1 MGEVKKNLRKKYKDL
16 RASLTDEERDQSS
29 LEIANTALSLDIWDH
44 DYYHIFLPITRLKE
58 VNTEYILSI
67 LSGKDKHIL
76 VSKTDFESGT
86 MKNYLLLDN
95 TKITLSSYGIPEP
108 DDAAIEVAFAKA
120 DVVFV
125 PLLAY
130 DTLGNRVGYG
140 KGFYDKM
147 LALCR
152 PDVITIGLS
161 FFGPEEIHIP
171 TNPEDISMKYCV
183 SPKGV
188 HAF

>member
-1 MGEVKKNLRKKYKDL
+1 MEAVKRSLRKKYKDL
-16 RASLTDEERDQSS
+16 RAALSDDERDQYS
-29 LEIANTALSLDIWDH
+29 LEIANRVLSLDIWEH

-76 VSKTDFESGT
+76 VSKTDFERGT
-86 MKNYLLLDN
+86 MKNYLLSDN
-95 TKITLSSYGIPEP
+95 TKITVSTYGIPEP
-108 DDAAIEVAFAKA
+108 DDNAIEIAFAKA

-130 DTLGNRVGYG
+130 DNSGNRVGYG

-147 LALCR
+147 LANCR

-161 FFGPEEIHIP
+161 FFEPESVKIP
-171 TNPEDISMKYCV
+171 TNNTDVSMKYCI
-183 SPKGV
+183 SPKKTYV
-188 HAF
+188 F

>member
-1 MGEVKKNLRKKYKDL
+1 MGAVKKNLRKKYKDL
-16 RASLTDEERDQSS
+16 RASLTDEERDQYS

-44 DYYHIFLPITRLKE
+44 NYYHIFLPINRLKE
-58 VNTEYILSI
+58 VNTEYLLSI
-67 LSGKDKHIL
+67 LSGKDKHVL
-76 VSKTDFESGT
+76 VPKTDFESGT

-95 TKITLSSYGIPEP
+95 TKITVSSYGIPEP
-108 DDAAIEVAFAKA
+108 DDDAIEIAFAKA

-171 TNPEDISMKYCV
+171 TNPLDISMKYCV
-183 SPKGV
+183 SPKEV